1 MSIPTFSDLDLAG
14 KRVLI
19 RQDLNVPIKAG
30 RVTSDA
36 RIRAALPTLT
46 EALARGAKV
55 LVMSHLGR
63 PKEGLALT
71 HQPEVSL
78 APVAEVLS
86 AQLGRSVPLIS
97 DYLDGLTEMSSDIV
111 LLENVRINVGEKA
124 NDPKLAA
131 QLAQLCDIF
140 VMDAFGTAHR
150 GQASTAGVAEFA
162 PAVCAGPL
170 LEAELSA
177 LSQALEAPQ
186 APVVAIVGGSKVS
199 TKLEVLEALSGKVD
213 TLIVGG
219 GIANTFIAATGASV
233 GHSLYE
239 PDLMPSAQQIAQQ
252 VAMPLMID
260 VVVADRFAEDATAT
274 IKPVDSV
281 GPDEQILDLGP
292 QTMASVISAVS
303 SAKTIIWNGPVG
315 VFEFPP
321 FAEGTRAL
329 THAIAAS
336 QGFSL
341 AGGGDTLAAIDQY
354 GVADDIS
361 YISTGGGAFLEYIEG
376 KTLPAL
382 AALQVRAKRDS
393 IDNQR

>member
-131 QLAQLCDIF
+131 QLAQLCDVF

-150 GQASTAGVAEFA
+150 GQASTAGVVEFA

-170 LEAELSA
+170 LGRSYRLYRKR
-177 LSQALEAPQ
+177 L
-186 APVVAIVGGSKVS
+186 KRRRRRWWR
-199 TKLEVLEALSGKVD
+199 LSG
-213 TLIVGG
+213 
-219 GIANTFIAATGASV
+219 GAKSR
-233 GHSLYE
+233 
-239 PDLMPSAQQIAQQ
+239 PSWKC
-252 VAMPLMID
+252 L
-260 VVVADRFAEDATAT
+260 R
-274 IKPVDSV
+274 
-281 GPDEQILDLGP
+281 
-292 QTMASVISAVS
+292 
-303 SAKTIIWNGPVG
+303 
-315 VFEFPP
+315 
-321 FAEGTRAL
+321 R
-329 THAIAAS
+329 
-336 QGFSL
+336 
-341 AGGGDTLAAIDQY
+341 
-354 GVADDIS
+354 
-361 YISTGGGAFLEYIEG
+361 
-376 KTLPAL
+376 
-382 AALQVRAKRDS
+382 
-393 IDNQR
+393 

>member
-131 QLAQLCDIF
+131 QLGQLCDVF

-213 TLIVGG
+213 TLIVG
-219 GIANTFIAATGASV
+219 
-233 GHSLYE
+233 
-239 PDLMPSAQQIAQQ
+239 
-252 VAMPLMID
+252 
-260 VVVADRFAEDATAT
+260 
-274 IKPVDSV
+274 
-281 GPDEQILDLGP
+281 
-292 QTMASVISAVS
+292 
-303 SAKTIIWNGPVG
+303 
-315 VFEFPP
+315 
-321 FAEGTRAL
+321 
-329 THAIAAS
+329 
-336 QGFSL
+336 
-341 AGGGDTLAAIDQY
+341 
-354 GVADDIS
+354 
-361 YISTGGGAFLEYIEG
+361 
-376 KTLPAL
+376 
-382 AALQVRAKRDS
+382 
-393 IDNQR
+393 